1 MHLQDSLPVTTRLM
15 KSSVIRSGLKEPEL
29 GNPGQ
34 QEVRGS
40 VGFPGLGECQLS
52 AVWKVKVIG

>member
-34 QEVRGS
+34 QEVRGAR
-40 VGFPGLGECQLS
+40 GDR
-52 AVWKVKVIG
+52 

>member
-15 KSSVIRSGLKEPEL
+15 KSSVIRSGLTEPEL

-34 QEVRGS
+34 QEVQGVQRGA
-40 VGFPGLGECQLS
+40 VGFPGLGH
-52 AVWKVKVIG
+52 VR